1 MDDDSQ
7 LHIQLLS
14 PKGDNDDSTT
24 TTTNNVNNDVDLQ
37 FKVIVLGNRKVG
49 KRTLLSYLNQLSPVY
64 GSNNMSSCVGSGV
77 GGNNASISQSLSIDY
92 SQLTFVINKEKVITL
107 KIWSSNGMEANNSLT
122 KNYYNNTNIVLL
134 MYDVTNA
141 NTFNTFKKA
150 WRDIKNSFDATT
162 KFIVVG
168 NKNDCINYK
177 DVSVDKAVAFAK
189 ANAIEDAVE
198 ISAKNGNG
206 IEMLFEKVVNV
217 VYKQYLAFRKI
228 VSGGDGGGVN
238 TSVGVGN
245 TVDDSSI
252 EISQEIGEEYIKEI
266 NKLNKKKCCY
276 LC

>member
-7 LHIQLLS
+7 LHVQLLS
-14 PKGDNDDSTT
+14 PLGDNDDSS
-24 TTTNNVNNDVDLQ
+24 TTTNNINNDVDLQ

-49 KRTLLSYLNQLSPVY
+49 KRTLLAYLNKISPVY
-64 GSNNMSSCVGSGV
+64 GSNNISSYVGS
-77 GGNNASISQSLSIDY
+77 GGNNATISQSMSIDY
-92 SQLTFVINKEKVITL
+92 SQLTFMINKEKVITL
-107 KIWSSNGMEANNSLT
+107 KIWSSNGMETNNSLT

-134 MYDVTNA
+134 MYDVTNV

-177 DVSVDKAVAFAK
+177 DVSADKAVAFAK

-198 ISAKNGNG
+198 ISAKNGSG
-206 IEMLFEKVVNV
+206 VEMLFEKVVNV
-217 VYKQYLAFRKI
+217 VYKQYLAFKKI
-228 VSGGDGGGVN
+228 VSGGVN

-245 TVDDSSI
+245 TVEDSSI

>member
-7 LHIQLLS
+7 LHVQLLS
-14 PKGDNDDSTT
+14 PLGDNDDSS
-24 TTTNNVNNDVDLQ
+24 TTTNNINNDVDLQ

-49 KRTLLSYLNQLSPVY
+49 KRTLLAYLNKISPVY
-64 GSNNMSSCVGSGV
+64 GSNNISSYVGSG
-77 GGNNASISQSLSIDY
+77 GGNNATISQSMSIDY
-92 SQLTFVINKEKVITL
+92 SQLTFMINKEKVITL
-107 KIWSSNGMEANNSLT
+107 KIWSSNGMETNNSLT

-134 MYDVTNA
+134 MYDVTNVD
-141 NTFNTFKKA
+141 TFNTFKKA

-177 DVSVDKAVAFAK
+177 DVSIDKAIAFAK

-228 VSGGDGGGVN
+228 VSGDSGGGVN
-238 TSVGVGN
+238 TNVGVGN
-245 TVDDSSI
+245 TADDSSI

>member
-1 MDDDSQ
+1 MDSQ

-14 PKGDNDDSTT
+14 PLGDNDEST
-24 TTTNNVNNDVDLQ
+24 TTTNNANKDVDLQ

-49 KRTLLSYLNQLSPVY
+49 KRTLLAYLNQLSPVY
-64 GSNNMSSCVGSGV
+64 GSNNMSSYIGSG
-77 GGNNASISQSLSIDY
+77 GGNNASISQSMSIDY
-92 SQLTFVINKEKVITL
+92 SQLTFMINKEKVITL
-107 KIWSSNGMEANNSLT
+107 KIWSSNGMETNNSLT

-150 WRDIKNSFDATT
+150 WRDIKNSFDAVT

-189 ANAIEDAVE
+189 ANAIEDVVE

-206 IEMLFEKVVNV
+206 VQMLFEKVVNV

-228 VSGGDGGGVN
+228 VSGGDGGGGVN